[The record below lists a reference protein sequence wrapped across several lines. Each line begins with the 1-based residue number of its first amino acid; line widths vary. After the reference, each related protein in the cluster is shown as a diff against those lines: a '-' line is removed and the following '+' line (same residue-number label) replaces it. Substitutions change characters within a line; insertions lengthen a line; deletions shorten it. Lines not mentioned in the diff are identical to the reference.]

1 MDDDAA
7 LRGGDVA
14 ALQRRLHSEINPDF
28 FSSNFRPMMQLVSIL
43 SAEAR
48 GRAGAPEPAEEGGD
62 GAGDLK
68 VFTLEGAVVRLRG
81 LGAASTVD
89 ELRSAVRR
97 RLGADFE
104 DQRLYVDADPAA
116 RSGALGAG
124 VTVARLDLLN
134 DGAAALGDRGVF
146 RDGARVGEV
155 HLRNRAYETLRK
167 QLQVATDA
175 VESLLAAHYDTFN
188 GSVASVERMAAE
200 YEALR
205 GLTADARARV
215 ADCRDKLGL
224 RPAPPDAALAGDDSE
239 PAPAAGDRVLE
250 HWEAQVE
257 AEEALRLLALLR
269 KEAR

>member
-68 VFTLEGAVVRLRG
+68 VFTLEGSVVRLRG

-175 VESLLAAHYDTFN
+175 VESLLAAHYDAFN
-188 GSVASVERMAAE
+188 GSVAAVERTAAE
-200 YEALR
+200 YDALR
-205 GLTADARARV
+205 RLTDDARARRRLPRQ
-215 ADCRDKLGL
+215 A
-224 RPAPPDAALAGDDSE
+224 RPAARGAGRGPRRRWFRARTRGRRPRPRALGGAGRGRGGAPP
-239 PAPAAGDRVLE
+239 PRAPP
-250 HWEAQVE
+250 
-257 AEEALRLLALLR
+257 
-269 KEAR
+269 